1 MMQTKNILKGS
12 LYILISILILTFIT
26 TLFSYVN
33 IISDKIISI
42 IQILISIIS
51 YFIGGIIIG
60 KRTLKKRY
68 IEGLKLG
75 LIFSLLLIIF
85 NLIFLSNSFKI
96 KYLLYYFI
104 LIFSST
110 LGSMICINKKN
121 N

>member
-1 MMQTKNILKGS
+1 MKQIKNILNGS
-12 LYILISILILTFIT
+12 LYIFISILILTFIT
-26 TLFSYVN
+26 TLLSYTN
-33 IISDKIISI
+33 IISDKIIPI

-51 YFIGGIIIG
+51 YFIGGISIG
-60 KRTLKKRY
+60 KKTSKKRY

-75 LIFSLLLIIF
+75 VIFSILLIIF
-85 NLIFLSNSFKI
+85 NLLILKNTFEV

-110 LGSMICINKKN
+110 LASMICIEKKN